1 MKLCPFKNHKCRQ
14 CHRIGHKEGY
24 CSSDKRQSKHRGVK
38 AKRQSQSQVKS
49 TFATFKVGFQS
60 KRKYVNLLVNEKP
73 IRLQLDTASDITLI
87 SKNTWRKLGCPRIR
101 PTEHVARNAS
111 GDIVKLTGEVTCN
124 VQFKGHK
131 FTDVCYLTNRHDL
144 DLLGLDWI
152 EKIDVLNGLLNEVCS
167 HNSCSDSIQNSHDI
181 SKPNAS
187 GVLCSPDVYE
197 LNASDVTC
205 SRNISESHSSDLM
218 CSHHDVKSNTSDLL
232 CSHYDV
238 KSNTSDLMCSHNDAE
253 SNNSDVTCSQNV
265 SPSNSSNKVCCRDI
279 SKSHASYSSK
289 MSTTSHGNHLRQKHA
304 GVFQNKL
311 GCCKFTKVF
320 LSLKQNAKPIF
331 RPKRPVHYAA
341 LSAVDHE
348 LDSFEAL
355 GVIQPVNHSNW
366 AAPII
371 VVRKIRTQCNR
382 HHGAKRRIYRRSRF
396 SPSQKAEK
404 PCSMGEIFLDSF
416 VIGNSA
422 TRKTVKLQQHPNRRS
437 RWKRKGPDA
446 MQVDPKKGAY
456 FSGGRY
462 R

>member
-1 MKLCPFKNHKCRQ
+1 
-14 CHRIGHKEGY
+14 
-24 CSSDKRQSKHRGVK
+24 
-38 AKRQSQSQVKS
+38 
-49 TFATFKVGFQS
+49 
-60 KRKYVNLLVNEKP
+60 KP

-87 SKNTWRKLGCPRIR
+87 SKITWSKLGCPPIR
-101 PTEHVARNAS
+101 PTKHVVRNAS

-124 VQFKGHK
+124 VQFKEHK
-131 FTDVCYLTNRHDL
+131 LTDVCYLINRHDL

-152 EKIDVLNGLLNEVCS
+152 EEIDVLNSLLNEVCS
-167 HNSCSDSIQNSHDI
+167 HNSCSESIQNSHGI
-181 SKPNAS
+181 SESNALVVS
-187 GVLCSPDVYE
+187 CSLDVYE

-205 SRNISESHSSDLM
+205 SRNISESNSSDLM
-218 CSHHDVKSNTSDLL
+218 

-238 KSNTSDLMCSHNDAE
+238 KSNTSDLMCSHHAVKSNTSDLMCSHNDTK
-253 SNNSDVTCSQNV
+253 SNNSDLMCSHNDVKSNDSDGTCSQND
-265 SPSNSSNKVCCRDI
+265 SPSNSSNKVCCRKV
-279 SKSHASYSSK
+279 SKSHAFDSSIVP
-289 MSTTSHGNHLRQKHA
+289 TAPHANNLR
-304 GVFQNKL
+304 
-311 GCCKFTKVF
+311 
-320 LSLKQNAKPIF
+320 KQNAKPIF

-341 LSAVDHE
+341 LSAVDQE

-366 AAPII
+366 ADPII

-382 HHGAKRRIYRRSRF
+382 HHGAKRRIYRRSRI

-416 VIGNSA
+416 VIGNPA
-422 TRKTVKLQQHPNRRS
+422 TKKTVKLQQHLNRRS
-437 RWKRKGPDA
+437 RRKRKGPDA